1 MAVAKVTKDF
11 REILQVETPDVLEV
25 LKLTAGYI
33 SLFYVK
39 DIKEDSTSDLDPYWC
54 LTTMSNSLHCE
65 AVTSE

>member
-39 DIKEDSTSDLDPYWC
+39 DIKGPL
-54 LTTMSNSLHCE
+54 
-65 AVTSE
+65 